1 MGREAQAIGLIGFG
15 HFLSHLYQLV
25 LVPLIEFVRAD
36 YGISYVEFGFAAA
49 VYATATASLQTPV
62 GILVDRIGGRWILIA
77 GLFLN
82 GAAIAGMGL
91 ASDYWLFLLLAALAG
106 AGNSVF
112 HPADY
117 SLLSA
122 SIDKSRLGRAYSI
135 HSFGGTTGFMVAPP
149 LMLYLTALWDWRAAM
164 VFVGLVGVALAIVI
178 ALLGGSIREENASAP
193 AEDAETKR
201 ERLGW
206 RVVANRPIVMFFVF
220 FIVTA
225 CAGSGLSTFTIPA
238 LNQLYGI
245 AEQDGAWILTLFY
258 ATIAGGVL
266 LGGVIADRVRKHDIV
281 LLVTYSTSALFL
293 AIIGF
298 GVLPGLAVVG
308 AFVIAG
314 LMRGIVNPSRD
325 VLVRRAAPPGSL
337 GAVFGF
343 VTTGFSIGQV
353 IGPIIYGVMMD
364 EGAPSM
370 VFLLAAGF
378 TVIAIVIVLFSRE
391 RGLYAKE

>member
-25 LVPLIEFVRAD
+25 LVPLIELIRAD

-62 GILVDRIGGRWILIA
+62 GVLVDRIGGRWILIA
-77 GLFLN
+77 GLALN

-91 ASDYWLFLLLAALAG
+91 ASEYWLFLVLAALAG

-122 SIDKSRLGRAYSI
+122 SIQKDRLGRAYSI

-149 LMLYLTALWDWRAAM
+149 LMLYLTALWDWRAAL

-178 ALLGGSIREENASAP
+178 MVFGGAIREEDSAATADP
-193 AEDAETKR
+193 AEPKR

-238 LNQLYGI
+238 LNQVYGVP
-245 AEQDGAWILTLFY
+245 EQDAAWILTLFY
-258 ATIAGGVL
+258 LTIAGGVL
-266 LGGVIADRVRKHDIV
+266 MGGVIADRSRKHDMI
-281 LLVTYSTSALFL
+281 LLATYSTSALFL
-293 AIIGF
+293 VIIGT
-298 GVLPGLAVVG
+298 GAIAVWAVVG
-308 AFVIAG
+308 SFVIAG

-325 VLVRRAAPPGSL
+325 VLVRRAAPPGSI

-353 IGPIIYGVMMD
+353 IGPVAYGVMMD
-364 EGAPSM
+364 AGAPAM
-370 VFLLAAGF
+370 VFVMAAGF
-378 TVIAIVIVLFSRE
+378 TAIAIVIILFSRE
-391 RGLYAKE
+391 RGLYSSE